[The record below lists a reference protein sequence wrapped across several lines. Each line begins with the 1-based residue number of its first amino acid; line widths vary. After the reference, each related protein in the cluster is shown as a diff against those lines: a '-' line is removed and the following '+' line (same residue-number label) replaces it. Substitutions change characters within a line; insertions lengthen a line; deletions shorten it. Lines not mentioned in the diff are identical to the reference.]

1 MTPDL
6 GKPPRRPNRALW
18 QALRGVLL
26 ALLLSLLVGFVI
38 GLVLR
43 SRMERPVRFLG
54 ESHGLKGGSALARLP
69 LHLGQTRSPVF
80 DAGHHEQEV

>member
-1 MTPDL
+1 MTL
-6 GKPPRRPNRALW
+6 YVGKPPPRPKRALW

-43 SRMERPVRFLG
+43 SRMERPVRFIG
-54 ESHGLKGGSALARLP
+54 ESQGRKGGSALASLP

-80 DAGHHEQEV
+80 HAGHHEQEV

>member
-1 MTPDL
+1 MTPSL
-6 GKPPRRPNRALW
+6 GKRPPRPNRALW

-43 SRMERPVRFLG
+43 SRMERPVRFIG
-54 ESHGLKGGSALARLP
+54 ESQGRKEGSALAPLP
-69 LHLGQTRSPVF
+69 LHLGQTRSAVF
-80 DAGHHEQEV
+80 DAGHYEQEV